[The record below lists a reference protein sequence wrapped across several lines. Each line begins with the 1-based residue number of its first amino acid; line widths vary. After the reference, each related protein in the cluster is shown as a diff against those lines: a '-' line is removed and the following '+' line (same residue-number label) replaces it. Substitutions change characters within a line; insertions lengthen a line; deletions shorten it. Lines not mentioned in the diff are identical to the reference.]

1 MPQASST
8 AVPRIIRRTVTQ
20 FEWRHVKG
28 VAVIRALVA
37 LWLVALGSIA
47 FAEGYWWGAFLY
59 VVAGL
64 VGWLAYRMPRWK
76 LALDAESGLAG
87 AERDEAG

>member
-28 VAVIRALVA
+28 VVAIRALVA
-37 LWLVALGSIA
+37 LWLVALGTIA
-47 FAEGYWWGAFLY
+47 CAKGYWWGALFY

-76 LALDAESGLAG
+76 LALELESGMAS